1 MKKLITLFAAV
12 LMAVGASAETV
23 VDYKKDFTD
32 GSYDMWHSDATDT
45 YTYTPTA
52 GVGFVV
58 ENTAA
63 QKDFWVVQYH
73 VAGGLTLTAGTEYT
87 ITITLDAVVKEGAT
101 QGETASIY
109 RIGIGDWTNKDFADT
124 EFTAGK
130 NITITNKFTC
140 DKSAGSDM
148 FVLCQSGHFVGTITV
163 KSVKITHEA
172 TETGINDVK
181 VAAANAEFV
190 NAAGQKVGKNYRGL
204 VINKATGKKFINK

>member
-23 VDYKKDFTD
+23 VDYEKDFTD
-32 GSYDMWHSDATDT
+32 GSYGMWHSDATDT

-87 ITITLDAVVKEGAT
+87 ITITLDAEVRISQLPTSSLAT
-101 QGETASIY
+101 NLQELTSL
-109 RIGIGDWTNKDFADT
+109 F
-124 EFTAGK
+124 
-130 NITITNKFTC
+130 
-140 DKSAGSDM
+140 
-148 FVLCQSGHFVGTITV
+148 FVS
-163 KSVKITHEA
+163 
-172 TETGINDVK
+172 
-181 VAAANAEFV
+181 
-190 NAAGQKVGKNYRGL
+190 L
-204 VINKATGKKFINK
+204 VILLEPLQLRTLKLLTNQQELASMM

>member
-1 MKKLITLFAAV
+1 MKKLITLFAAAI
-12 LMAVGASAETV
+12 MAVGASAETV

-32 GSYDMWHSDATDT
+32 GTYYMWHSDATDT

-58 ENTAA
+58 ENTEA
-63 QKDFWVVQYH
+63 QGNYWNVQYM
-73 VAGGLTLTAGTEYT
+73 VASGLTLAAGTEYT
-87 ITITLDAVVKEGAT
+87 ITINLDAEEKEGAT
-101 QGETASIY
+101 QGETASTY
-109 RIGIGDWTNKDFADT
+109 RIGIGGWSNKDFADT
-124 EFTAGK
+124 QFTAGK
-130 NITITNKFTC
+130 DITITNKFTC

-172 TETGINDVK
+172 TGTGINDVK
-181 VAAANAEFV
+181 VADANAEFV
-190 NAAGQKVGKNYRGL
+190 NAAGQKVGKNYKGL

>member
-23 VDYKKDFTD
+23 VDYTKDFKD
-32 GSYDMWHSDATDT
+32 GSYGMWHSDATDT

-63 QKDFWVVQYH
+63 QTNFWDVQYF
-73 VAGGLTLTAGTEYT
+73 VASGLTLTAGTEYT
-87 ITITLDAVVKEGAT
+87 ITITLDAVEKEGAT
-101 QGETASIY
+101 QGATASTY

-140 DKSAGSDM
+140 DKSAGADK

-163 KSVKITHEA
+163 KNVKITHES
-172 TETGINDVK
+172 TGTGIDDVK
-181 VAAANAEFV
+181 VATANAEFV
-190 NAAGQKVGKNYRGL
+190 NAAGQKVGMNYKGL
-204 VINKATGKKFINK
+204 VINKATGKKYINK

>member
-23 VDYKKDFTD
+23 VDYEKDFTD

-130 NITITNKFTC
+130 NITITKKFTC
-140 DKSAGSDM
+140 DKSAGADK

-172 TETGINDVK
+172 TGTGINDVK

-190 NAAGQKVGKNYRGL
+190 NAAGQKVGKNYKGL